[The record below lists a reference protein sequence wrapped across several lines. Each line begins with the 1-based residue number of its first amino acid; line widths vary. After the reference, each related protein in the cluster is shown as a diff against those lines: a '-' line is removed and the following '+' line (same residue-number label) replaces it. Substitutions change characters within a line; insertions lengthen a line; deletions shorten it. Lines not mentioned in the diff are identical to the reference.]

1 MNWQQALRQRLL
13 DAPAVSAIIAARA
26 TWRVRPADGPL
37 PALVLTTVSDPRP
50 QTLKEFYP
58 RRESRVQL
66 DCYAATQA
74 EVSALCDAA
83 IAALAPGGAFSG
95 IKFGRANFD
104 PVRDLGTETET
115 GFVHR
120 YSFDILIWHD

>member
-13 DAPAVSAIIAARA
+13 DAPAVSAIIGNRA
-26 TWRVRPADGPL
+26 TWRVRAADG
-37 PALVLTTVSDPRP
+37 VLTSVVLTMVSDPRP

-66 DCYAATQA
+66 DCYADSQSV
-74 EVSALCDAA
+74 VSALTDAA
-83 IAALAPGGAFSG
+83 IAALAPGGAFNG
-95 IKFGRANFD
+95 INFGRANFD
-104 PVRDLGTETET
+104 PVRDLGTDTET

-120 YSFDILIWHD
+120 YSFDILIWHN